1 MAPAD
6 LGPGL
11 RTERAWTIATTWGR
25 VVASWRWAFLAAWL
39 VLAGAMAMLASGT
52 PRLLSPSIS
61 ESATESSRAAD
72 LLRAQF
78 PQRRDTAVIVVFQSR
93 RQTVADPAY
102 QAQISAWRRDLERL
116 LRGSDGDVQGPL
128 LGRDCRTAAL
138 LVVSGQTPDRLVD
151 LARQV
156 ERLHHPGPART
167 YVGGTAAVYDDL
179 IARSEQDLQQSER
192 LSLPIALLLLLLA
205 FGGPVAA
212 LLPVLTGLA
221 AVTVAVALLGVAA
234 RLHTV
239 SVFALNVS
247 SALGLG
253 LGIDYSLLV
262 VNRFRE
268 ELRRGLG
275 VRDAVAVTAGSAG
288 LATLVSG
295 ATVAIGFGAL
305 MLSHVNVLWSIGLG
319 GAIVV
324 GVSVLASLTLI
335 PALLAVF
342 GGHVSRLTLPLSS
355 AQETAGFW
363 RRLAQAVMS
372 RPGRFILVSLAL
384 VLVLAAPA
392 RDLRLG
398 VVGAESLP
406 PEDEAAQAN
415 RIAQADLGL
424 PAHGPVLVV
433 VGGVPDLG
441 TAVALEQRLRAVA
454 QGQPVRG
461 PADVPAAELP
471 LYFHPGWAVYEV
483 TQPAGDNDER
493 THRWLDHLRSAF
505 RPPDVSV
512 WLGGEAPAYQDYL
525 HLLTGDFPTIIGT
538 VLTLTFVF
546 LAIAFRSLVLPLKA
560 VLMNLL
566 SVGAA
571 MGVLTWGF
579 QQGHLA
585 SVLDFQAVGFT
596 DSTIPLI
603 IFAGLFGLSM
613 DYEVF
618 LLSRVREEW
627 ARGSSNRDAVALGLE
642 RTGQVITSAA
652 LILMLV
658 VGTLGLSH
666 LSLNKALGVTFAV
679 AVLLDATVI
688 RLLLVPAMMRV
699 LGNLNWWPGR
709 RRPVGMG

>member
-1 MAPAD
+1 
-6 LGPGL
+6 L
-11 RTERAWTIATTWGR
+11 RTERAWNVATAWGR
-25 VVASWRWAFLAAWL
+25 LVASCPWAFLAAWL
-39 VLAGAMAMLASGT
+39 ALAGSMAVLASGT

-78 PQRRDTAVIVVFQSR
+78 PQRRSTALFVVFRSER
-93 RQTVADPAY
+93 ATVSDPAY
-102 QAQISAWRRDLERL
+102 QRQLAAWGGDLRRL
-116 LRGSDGDVQGPL
+116 LPEPGDAVQGPL
-128 LGRDCRTAAL
+128 VGRDGRTAAL
-138 LVVSGQTPDRLVD
+138 LVVSGQTPDRFVD

-156 ERLHHPGPART
+156 ERIHHPGPAHT
-167 YVGGTAAVYDDL
+167 YVGGTAAVYDHL

-192 LSLPIALLLLLLA
+192 LSLPIALVLLLLA

-221 AVTVAVALLGVAA
+221 AVTAAVALLGVAA

-268 ELRRGLG
+268 ELRRGLD

-335 PALLAVF
+335 PALLAAF
-342 GGHVSRLTLPLSS
+342 GRHVSRFALPLSS
-355 AQETAGFW
+355 AQETARFW
-363 RRLAQAVMS
+363 RRLAGAVMS
-372 RPGRFILVSLAL
+372 RPGRFIALSLAL
-384 VLVLAAPA
+384 VLLLAAPA

-406 PEDEAAQAN
+406 PEDEAARAD

-433 VGGVPDLG
+433 AEGVPDLA
-441 TAVALEQRLRAVA
+441 TAVRLEGRLRAVA
-454 QGQPVRG
+454 EGQPVRG
-461 PADVPAAELP
+461 PADVPAPELP
-471 LYFHPGWAVYEV
+471 LYFHPGWAVYELE
-483 TQPAGDNDER
+483 QPAGDNDQR
-493 THRWLDHLRSAF
+493 THRWLDRLRSDF
-505 RPPDVSV
+505 RPPGVTV
-512 WLGGEAPAYQDYL
+512 RLGGEAPAYQDYL
-525 HLLTGDFPTIIGT
+525 RLLTGDFPMIVGT
-538 VLTLTFVF
+538 VLALTFVF
-546 LAIAFRSLVLPLKA
+546 LAVAFRSLVLPLKA

-627 ARGSSNRDAVALGLE
+627 VRGRSNSDAVALGLE

-699 LGNLNWWPGR
+699 LGDLNWWPGR
-709 RRPVGMG
+709 RAAGEG